1 MSKII
6 EFLTSKGYNY
16 PKGDKPTLYIG
27 NDIIKD
33 EYNYN
38 IYELYKAIEN
48 NDLNRIRVYYYIL
61 GINK

>member
-16 PKGDKPTLYIG
+16 PKGDKPTFYIG
-27 NDIIKD
+27 SDIIQD

-48 NDLNRIRVYYYIL
+48 NDLNKIQVYYYIL